1 MGNEFSVENNRL
13 KVNDP
18 DYKLLEI
25 DRASIF
31 NNKIECGRQ
40 MKTSIFKEEY
50 KKAAKALEEIVKT
63 SNIFSEF
70 NNMITFIGEK
80 GSGKTTILKSF
91 INSLESKDTSEN
103 LVAEYVGLNRIKFEV
118 LKIIDLNYT
127 LDKGS
132 IVSTIL
138 FNIYIN
144 FLKKIKFESYPWK
157 KELEELFNDI
167 FKRIEEFAKE
177 DSNSLFSMNSSFII
191 QEQINEVIRKYLNYC
206 NKDYLVISID
216 NINSLNNAQ
225 NIIKDLKKYFRCEKL
240 ILLTTL
246 DKKVIDEG
254 KVDIDEVGF
263 CNNIIHIESINFMN
277 VRLAIDSECL
287 SNIPS
292 FKGDNIFEQLKCIL
306 HRKLNYYIN
315 SFDNFKMVISSNIK
329 KFINF
334 LIFINS
340 LNDICEQ
347 NEYVI
352 LRYIETEIKDMPLGG
367 REMIILR
374 NVLKLN
380 INELNKYL
388 LISLG
393 ELIIGKKKNGEISN
407 VIEEFYTNI
416 IKNKFKIRDEKVCIG
431 DVITCIGIL
440 KSYKV
445 KERDECFIELL
456 KSLYTFR
463 LLVEYNKNEESLMKV
478 IGKDYVGDY
487 FKMISNNDQFNSLIE
502 INGRKCAEDLKS
514 FFGYRKELFIS
525 VFEPAHDYNNY
536 CSKFTYNDSNIFNEE
551 DIYKQKYYRLR
562 FLNILS
568 YSVKNKPSF
577 LLYVINIDYWMSVLE
592 KLRNQ
597 LVYNNI
603 SEKEFLVRAIEY
615 IRDIINED
623 KLINKE
629 RDLEINGEI
638 EPKGIEEDSMID
650 EKDIEFL
657 QNFDNELMKAQY
669 LYTYNV

>member
-1 MGNEFSVENNRL
+1 
-13 KVNDP
+13 
-18 DYKLLEI
+18 
-25 DRASIF
+25 
-31 NNKIECGRQ
+31 
-40 MKTSIFKEEY
+40 MKTSIFREEY

-63 SNIFSEF
+63 SNIFNEF

-103 LVAEYVGLNRIKFEV
+103 LVAEYVDLNRIRFEV

-132 IVSTIL
+132 IVSIIL
-138 FNIYIN
+138 FNIYRN

-167 FKRIEEFAKE
+167 FKRIEEFDKE

-191 QEQINEVIRKYLNYC
+191 QEQINEIIRKYLNYC

-263 CNNIIHIESINFMN
+263 CNNIIDIESINFMN

-292 FKGDNIFEQLKCIL
+292 FKGDNIFEQLKYIL
-306 HRKLNYYIN
+306 HRKLNYYIT

-340 LNDICEQ
+340 LNEICEQ

-445 KERDECFIELL
+445 KERDEYFIELL

-629 RDLEINGEI
+629 RDLEINGDLKVLKKI
-638 EPKGIEEDSMID
+638 
-650 EKDIEFL
+650 
-657 QNFDNELMKAQY
+657 Q
-669 LYTYNV
+669 

>member
-40 MKTSIFKEEY
+40 MKTSIFREEY

-103 LVAEYVGLNRIKFEV
+103 LVAEYVDLNRIKFEV

-132 IVSTIL
+132 IVSIIL

-225 NIIKDLKKYFRCEKL
+225 NIIKDLKRYFRCEKL

-246 DKKVIDEG
+246 DKKIIDEG

-263 CNNIIHIESINFMN
+263 YNNIIHIESINFMN

-292 FKGDNIFEQLKCIL
+292 FKGDNIFEQLKYIL
-306 HRKLNYYIN
+306 HRKFNYYIN
-315 SFDNFKMVISSNIK
+315 SFDNFKVVISSNVK

-340 LNDICEQ
+340 FNEICEQ

-445 KERDECFIELL
+445 KERDEYFIELL

-597 LVYNNI
+597 LVCNNI
-603 SEKEFLVRAIEY
+603 SEKEFLVKTIEY

-650 EKDIEFL
+650 EKDIKFL